1 MIMLR
6 IGITGGFGSGK
17 STAAAYYGKKQYP
30 VIYADPLAKKL
41 MVKDKAICKKL
52 TDLLG
57 TKAYLPDTSLN
68 KEYVAQIIFSE
79 PEKKREVERIVHP
92 AVLDSIEKSFSKL
105 LKKHPPTLAFVE
117 AALIF
122 ESHMED
128 MLDFVVVV
136 TAPVEDRIR
145 RIAKRDKTDED
156 EIRKRIAAQRSDEY
170 LISRADFVIQNN
182 GDIRRLHQRCAFLEK
197 LFLSMEQGS

>member
-1 MIMLR
+1 MLR

-17 STAAAYYGKKQYP
+17 STVAAYYEKKQYP

-41 MVKDKAICKKL
+41 MVEDKAIRKKL
-52 TDLLG
+52 TNLLG
-57 TKAYLPDTSLN
+57 KKAYLPDTSLN
-68 KEYVAQIIFSE
+68 KEYVAHVIFSE
-79 PEKKREVERIVHP
+79 PAKKREVERIVHP

-105 LKKHPPTLAFVE
+105 LKKKASSLAFVE
-117 AALIF
+117 AALIY
-122 ESHMED
+122 ESRMEEMFD
-128 MLDFVVVV
+128 YVVVV

-145 RIAKRDKTDED
+145 RIAKRDKTNED
-156 EIRKRIAAQRSDEY
+156 EIRKRIAAQRPDEY

-182 GDIRRLHQRCAFLEK
+182 GDIRHLHQRCAFLEK